1 MMNDTILVISGRV
14 VSNNSKIDWPDLNF
28 PDSSLTILRYLHHVD
43 FEKLA
48 IQLDGAD
55 GPIFTDNQFP
65 KGVGF
70 YTKVIKTA

>member
-1 MMNDTILVISGRV
+1 MKNETILVISGRV

-28 PDSSLTILRYLHHVD
+28 PDSSLTILRYLHHID
-43 FEKLA
+43 YENQT

-55 GPIFTDNQFP
+55 GPIFTDKQFP

-70 YTKVIKTA
+70 YTKAIKTS